1 MIRKLPQN
9 IDRFYISDSEWISIQ
24 TRGLPLNF
32 VYSCYDLDIQFN
44 SLNSHFTFGAT
55 DALSFCSTIQYKFPK
70 LINKQQVLPF
80 NMQNK
85 LGIANNN
92 YFMALSEDDT
102 YLDYHFFGNSHIRQ
116 RPYFNSWLYN
126 DEQSNIIFEIT
137 PRYPWNDEDENDVN
151 HPDFIPYSEFL
162 KNYQTTIIRT
172 IEPKYL
178 HQWLEQVNILEPL
191 FEKNEIEDL
200 HQSEH

>member
-1 MIRKLPQN
+1 MIRKLPST
-9 IDRFYISDSEWISIQ
+9 IDRFYISETEWLAIE
-24 TRGLPLNF
+24 TRDLSLNF
-32 VYSCYDLDIQFN
+32 VYNCYELDIAFHGADN
-44 SLNSHFTFGAT
+44 HFIFGAS
-55 DALSFCSTIQYKFPK
+55 DAGSFCSTIQYIAPK
-70 LINKQQVLPF
+70 LLNNQQMLPLS
-80 NMQNK
+80 MQGK
-85 LGIANNN
+85 LGTHNNN

-102 YLDYHFFGNSHIRQ
+102 YLNYHFFGNSHIRK

-126 DEQSNIIFEIT
+126 DEQCNIIFEIT
-137 PRYPWNDEDENDVN
+137 PRYPWNDEDETHLN
-151 HPDFIPYSEFL
+151 HPDFIPYIEFI

-178 HQWLEQVNILEPL
+178 HQWIEQVNILEPL